1 MVFFFFLFFCGP
13 VSCGRAPIH
22 IEKKK
27 ERKHKSVRLKK
38 KKKRKEK
45 IEKSVKL
52 PFLSS
57 FLSMVP

>member
-38 KKKRKEK
+38 RRKEK
-45 IEKSVKL
+45 KK
-52 PFLSS
+52 
-57 FLSMVP
+57 